1 MYTVIEKGASREG
14 VMGMGNRAGPT
25 ITKCVQNAAGK
36 PIPLCVSFQRTNA
49 EHHTIPYL
57 GCSLCKVIAS
67 VVSIVFLS
75 IQRSGFRTELPGK
88 LLGTHSSS
96 KVFFCDLILIVD

>member
-1 MYTVIEKGASREG
+1 MYTVVEKGASREG
-14 VMGMGNRAGPT
+14 VMGMGRRAGPT

-49 EHHTIPYL
+49 EHPTIPYL

-67 VVSIVFLS
+67 IVFLS
-75 IQRSGFRTELPGK
+75 IQRSGFALNFQGSY
-88 LLGTHSSS
+88 LGPTASQRFSF
-96 KVFFCDLILIVD
+96 VILYSL